1 MKRFNFLA
9 VLILLLGVVALNA
22 QTVNVTFLVNTAAVP
37 DTLGPNSVVQ
47 LRGSGGDLTWGGDSP
62 IFLHNIGGDY
72 WQGTY
77 AFPANTT
84 IEYKF
89 YTNAEHDTVYA
100 GAGWEH
106 QGWEGDIAGGNRYL
120 ELGDADTSLALQF
133 VNGWK
138 LGVDQY
144 GAPYDTNDSTV
155 VVYVRVNMQG
165 WDDFNPNTQIVGL
178 RGSNTSDWGETG
190 DISWGKTYAL
200 TRETD
205 HVNGGS
211 QRYSG
216 GYFYSG
222 AVHVPNKYIG
232 NNLQFKVVVH
242 NAGADLSE
250 DWGNMIYNSNREDV
264 VPISA
269 NDTTVHWFWF
279 DNRKPIVVNH
289 QDTVIINFQ
298 ADMSKAITNRGFA
311 YGDTIEVRSGY
322 FGTASAVS
330 VKQMVRQGF
339 TNIYA
344 VTDTVITTVGAKLD
358 YQYYLIKNGV
368 EYREIF
374 YNFYYDGQTTGE
386 AERRVVDVSSNSL
399 TVQDISNSQTDL
411 HRMPLFRNTQTLS
424 QDVLVTFTC
433 DVRPA
438 IYQLKAGATLDDIQG
453 NLDISDPDSVMIL
466 GVAINGPATGGWGT
480 WGPGLMEDEAHKMY
494 DDGTHGD
501 AVAGD
506 SIFTLQIQ
514 FYKDSTNNVIGQE
527 FKFGIGGGDNEGGK
541 GGYGNNHIENID
553 DTQNTYT
560 IASQFGSINPAFY
573 SAWDYDNQGPAT
585 GVEEEGIVP
594 YVFSLQNNYPNPFNP
609 ETTIRYTLGATEKV
623 NLAVYDMLGRK
634 IATLVNVN
642 QKAGAYTVRWNG
654 KDDAGRSVSSGMYI
668 YRIEAGSFKM
678 SRKMVLMK

>member
-1 MKRFNFLA
+1 MKRFTLLA
-9 VLILLLGVVALNA
+9 VLVLLLAVAALNA

-47 LRGSGGDLTWGGDSP
+47 LRGSGGDLTWDGGSA
-62 IFLHNIGGDY
+62 IFLHNVGGDY

-106 QGWEGDIAGGNRYL
+106 QGWEGDLAGGNRQL
-120 ELGDADTSLALQF
+120 VLGGVDTTLDLQF

-138 LGVDQY
+138 QGATQFE
-144 GAPYDTNDSTV
+144 APYETNDTTA

-165 WDDFNPNTQIVGL
+165 WDDFNPNTQVIGL

-190 DISWGKTYAL
+190 DISWGTTYPL
-200 TRETD
+200 TRETN

-222 AVHVPNKYIG
+222 AVHVPNTYIG
-232 NNLQFKVVVH
+232 GSIQYKVVVH

-250 DWGNMIYNSNREDV
+250 DWGNMVYNSDHQDV
-264 VPISA
+264 VRVSA
-269 NDTTVHWFWF
+269 DDTTAHWFWF
-279 DNRKPIVVNH
+279 DDHKPIIVNH
-289 QDTVIINFQ
+289 QDTVIVNFQ

-330 VKQMVRQGF
+330 IKQMVRQGF

-344 VTDTVITTVGAKLD
+344 ATDTIISSVGSDLD
-358 YQYYLIKNGV
+358 YQYYLIKNGI
-368 EYREIF
+368 EYREVY
-374 YNFYYDGQTTGE
+374 YNFYYAGQTTGE
-386 AERRVVDVSSNSL
+386 AERRAADISSKSL
-399 TVQDISNSQTDL
+399 TVQDISDSQTDL

-466 GVAINGPATGGWGT
+466 GAAINGPASGGWGT
-480 WGPGLMEDEAHKMY
+480 WGPGLMSDAAHQMF
-494 DDGTHGD
+494 DDGTNGD

-573 SAWDYDNQGPAT
+573 SAWDYDNQGPST
-585 GVEEEGIVP
+585 GVEEDGIVP

-609 ETTIRYTLGATEKV
+609 ETTIRYTLGSAEKV

-634 IATLVNVN
+634 IATLVNAN
-642 QKAGAYTVRWNG
+642 QKAGAYTVRWTG
-654 KDDAGRSVSSGMYI
+654 KDDAGRSASSGMYI
-668 YRIEAGSFKM
+668 YRIEAGSFKV
-678 SRKMVLMK
+678 SHKMVLMK